1 MFQSKTN
8 PEKKFGSIFVQKR
21 YDEAH
26 AGDALQEHKGKERIF
41 CMRHGQTALDDL
53 HRSDGWIDLPLS
65 DEGRQNVVVA
75 LADYFKKVPI
85 TCIYTSDLRRTKE
98 TAEIIKSGLST
109 DPKIEVTNKIKTWNL
124 GDYAGQKK
132 KPNKPLVKELL
143 ANPSKQA
150 PNGESY
156 DELKTRF
163 DGFMHKMEKE
173 VAKDGPILL
182 ILSGSDCRRAGELYL
197 GDRTKLD
204 IDEAG
209 IFVIFKDGDKWTAE
223 CVDKHRDENDIKD
236 NPEVS

>member
-1 MFQSKTN
+1 
-8 PEKKFGSIFVQKR
+8 
-21 YDEAH
+21 
-26 AGDALQEHKGKERIF
+26 
-41 CMRHGQTALDDL
+41 MRHGQTALDDL

-75 LADYFKKVPI
+75 LADYF
-85 TCIYTSDLRRTKE
+85 
-98 TAEIIKSGLST
+98 

-182 ILSGSDCRRAGELYL
+182 ILSGSCCRRAGELYL

-204 IDEAG
+204 IDESG